1 MGASSPTLR
10 GIDLPELMDAIQAGD
25 WSRADLLV
33 QAGGEPV
40 GDALQPVA
48 LVHLQFGRY
57 HDAARLLSRI
67 IDRDRALELSRNYAR
82 NMAALADH
90 RPEVLDRLE
99 AAPADE
105 SVYQLAEG
113 VGGRW
118 TITQRLNDDRVACL
132 SSDYDPVKAAGAS
145 LQAIKTSSAVGKAV
159 ALYGLGDGY
168 ALSGLA
174 RQPAK
179 LPFDARQTVYVIQ
192 PDARL
197 LHLALMIHDYAGR
210 TGPIAD
216 ARFHWLIGDDWT
228 EQLLAAMR
236 AEPYLPPPSISAK
249 QSFDAG
255 AIDSGLADVA
265 RALTEEQQALA
276 EQIDAYYAALGDDE
290 LQGAFRADPPRPPRV
305 LLLTTRYSTVLK
317 HSTADTAAAFAQL
330 GWQVQTVIE
339 PADHLAITALAMKRT
354 IAAVKPD
361 LVMQIDHLRHEHAG
375 MFPDKLPF
383 VCWVQDHLPNLADR
397 RAGAAIGLRDFVLTG
412 VVQRYHRQYGYPRRQ
427 LLAMARPTRLAQS
440 PPRAERDGD
449 DLIYISN
456 WSRPPRQVA
465 QAFLERQPAGSTK
478 DLAAVACDG
487 LDQLY
492 ERGESIATPWAMH
505 RLIEQLHAAGSA
517 NVNEPDRRALAD
529 MLFDQVNNAY
539 YRWQGLAWAVEAAEA
554 LGLSLGLYG
563 KGWDNH
569 EAFSR
574 FARGT
579 VDYGHPLDE
588 LTRRSRFCLTL
599 EPYGC
604 FTHQRTLDALAVGG
618 RVLVRDH
625 PFHHGPPALAAWL
638 SEHPNAEIP
647 DELIQACEPLSYIGE
662 IEAVVRDWMAAG
674 LLTGD
679 AEPLPGLFEVA
690 FDSAASLRA
699 RLESPDEH
707 FAQLAESQRQA
718 VVARLS
724 YPAVIQSVI
733 ERVGAL
739 LADES
744 ESRPGAS
751 E

>member
-1 MGASSPTLR
+1 M
-10 GIDLPELMDAIQAGD
+10 PELMDAIQAGD
-25 WSRADLLV
+25 WPRADLLV

-57 HDAARLLSRI
+57 HDAARLLNRI
-67 IDRDRALELSRNYAR
+67 IDRDPALELSRNYAR

-118 TITQRLNDDRVACL
+118 TINQRLADGRVACL
-132 SSDYDPVKAAGAS
+132 SPDYDPVKAASAS
-145 LQAIKTSSAVGKAV
+145 LQAIKASSEVGKAV

-168 ALSGLA
+168 VLNSLA
-174 RQPAK
+174 HHRPQ
-179 LPFDARQTVYVIQ
+179 LPFDARQTVYLIQ

-197 LHLALMIHDYAGR
+197 LHVALMIHDYAGQA
-210 TGPIAD
+210 GPITD
-216 ARFHWLIGDDWT
+216 SRFHWLIGDDWT
-228 EQLLAAMR
+228 DQLLAAMR
-236 AEPYLPPPSISAK
+236 AQPYLPPPSISAK
-249 QSFDAG
+249 QSFDVA

-265 RALTEEQQALA
+265 RVLTVEKQKLT
-276 EQIDAYYAALGDDE
+276 EQIDAYYGGLADDE
-290 LQGAFRADPPRPPRV
+290 LQAAFSADPPRPPRV

-317 HSTADTAAAFAQL
+317 HSTADTAAAFEQL
-330 GWQVQTVIE
+330 GWQVDTVIE
-339 PADHLAITALAMKRT
+339 PAGHLTITALAMKRT

-361 LVMQIDHLRHEHAG
+361 LVMQIDHLRHEHTD
-375 MFPDKLPF
+375 MFPANLPF

-397 RAGAAIGLRDFVLTG
+397 RAGAAIGSRDFVLTG
-412 VVQRYHRQYGYPRRQ
+412 VVQRYHRQFGYPRRQ

-440 PPRAERDGD
+440 PPRVDRDGD

-465 QAFLERQPAGSTK
+465 EAFVERQPVGPTNE
-478 DLAAVACDG
+478 LAALACDN
-487 LDQLY
+487 LDRLY

-505 RLIEQLHAAGSA
+505 RLVEQLYAADPTQ
-517 NVNEPDRRALAD
+517 VNEPDRRVLAD
-529 MLFDQVNNAY
+529 SMFDQVNNAY

-563 KGWDNH
+563 NGWADQDM
-569 EAFSR
+569 FGR

-579 VDYGHPLDE
+579 VDYGEPLDE

-604 FTHQRTLDALAVGG
+604 FTHQRTLDALAAGG

-625 PFHHGPPALAAWL
+625 PFHHGPPALATWL
-638 SEHPNAEIP
+638 AKHPDAKIP
-647 DELIQACEPLSYIGE
+647 DQLLKACEPLSYIGE
-662 IEAVVRDWMAAG
+662 VEAVVRDWMAAG
-674 LLTGD
+674 LLTGE
-679 AEPLPGLFEVA
+679 AEPLPGLSEVT
-690 FDSAASLRA
+690 FHSAASLRA
-699 RLESPDEH
+699 LLDSPDHDFE
-707 FAQLAESQRQA
+707 QLAQSQRQA

-724 YPAVIQSVI
+724 YPAVLQSVI
-733 ERVGAL
+733 QRVGAL
-739 LADES
+739 LADEA
-744 ESRPGAS
+744 ESRAGAPA
-751 E
+751 